1 MDSYH
6 RQTSS
11 SSSFFL
17 RFPLVSLVGDDVGV
31 TFSFLILVD
40 DGVVESFF
48 VGGNGG
54 DGLTSDFFSFFTT
67 IVVVEFDF
75 L

>member
-1 MDSYH
+1 MMDSYH

-48 VGGNGG
+48 AG
-54 DGLTSDFFSFFTT
+54 GLTSDFFSFFTT
-67 IVVVEFDF
+67 IVVVVEFDF